1 MTSGSS
7 ESSDPPGNHIFIV
20 DSWPVLEWLDLH
32 EPATTR
38 FRGWPEKAEQG
49 EARLLMSRINRGEII
64 YNAALKL
71 GRSRLEEIRE
81 KVDALPCEIISAE
94 DNLVD
99 EAAELKTLYPISY
112 ADCFVAV
119 LAQWHNAS
127 VMTGDPDF
135 FKLQSAGLL
144 RVEWMGK

>member
-1 MTSGSS
+1 
-7 ESSDPPGNHIFIV
+7 
-20 DSWPVLEWLDLH
+20 
-32 EPATTR
+32 
-38 FRGWPEKAEQG
+38 
-49 EARLLMSRINRGEII
+49 MSRINRGEII